1 MIIKM
6 FKNIYILIFFTS
18 SLLASKIM
26 DDSVNQINKFYPD
39 NINIE
44 HKMYKLTK
52 EDKKSQNIV
61 RQKYFR
67 KELNVWRIQLSDS
80 TYRFAILDNV
90 KGKSMPITFLTI
102 FNEEKKLSNAAVIK
116 YREAYGGEVGR
127 QSWLTQFNEYTDE
140 SNYKVG
146 DGVSGISG
154 ATISVYSMSKGIHK
168 LSIIVDSIIESYNE
182 S

>member
-1 MIIKM
+1 MNKYL
-6 FKNIYILIFFTS
+6 YILLLTC
-18 SLLASKIM
+18 SLFGSKIM
-26 DDSVNQINKFYPD
+26 DDTLSQIKDFYPEA
-39 NINIE
+39 INIE

-52 EDKKSQNIV
+52 DDKKSQNLV
-61 RQKYFR
+61 KQKYFR
-67 KELNVWRIQLSDS
+67 KELNVWKIELSDS

-102 FNEEKKLSNAAVIK
+102 FDDKNELKNAAVIK

-127 QSWLTQFNEYTDE
+127 QSWLSQFNNYTDE
-140 SNYKVG
+140 SNYKIG
-146 DGVSGISG
+146 DGISGISG

-168 LSIIVDSIIESYNE
+168 LSIIIDNIIEDFDE

>member
-1 MIIKM
+1 
-6 FKNIYILIFFTS
+6 
-18 SLLASKIM
+18 
-26 DDSVNQINKFYPD
+26 
-39 NINIE
+39 
-44 HKMYKLTK
+44 
-52 EDKKSQNIV
+52 
-61 RQKYFR
+61 
-67 KELNVWRIQLSDS
+67 
-80 TYRFAILDNV
+80 
-90 KGKSMPITFLTI
+90 MPITFLTI

-168 LSIIVDSIIESYNE
+168 LSIIFDSIIESYNE